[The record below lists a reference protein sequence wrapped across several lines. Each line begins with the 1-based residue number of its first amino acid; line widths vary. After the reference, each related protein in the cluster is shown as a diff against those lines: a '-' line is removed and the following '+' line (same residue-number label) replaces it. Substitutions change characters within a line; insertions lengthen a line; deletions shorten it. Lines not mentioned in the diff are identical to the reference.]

1 MRKRLFAAIAVFG
14 LSTTA
19 FAHQPQQ
26 PAQQQPGQQAQ
37 QPAGPKPKSQ
47 KEVDALQKVQ
57 QATDPE
63 ARIAAIENVLENF
76 SDTEYKLILLEM
88 ATQSAQ
94 QANDLPKVIVYGER
108 TLQADPKNA
117 TAELAIASATVQNTK
132 EFDLDKEQKLTKAD
146 KDAHDAIDSLK
157 TAPAPNPQMTDAQW
171 QESKKQMTAEAYATL
186 GASASLR
193 KKYDQA
199 VTYYK
204 TAADTDASPV
214 ILARLAHAY
223 NQAKQPDNAI
233 TTSDRVLA
241 MSDAPPAVKSFVQ
254 QEKAQAEKAK
264 GGGASTSPAPAAP
277 APPAK

>member
-1 MRKRLFAAIAVFG
+1 MTKRLFAAAAVLG
-14 LSTTA
+14 LATAA
-19 FAHQPQQ
+19 FAQQPQQ
-26 PAQQQPGQQAQ
+26 QAQQPGQTAQ

-94 QANDLPKVIVYGER
+94 QANDLAKVVVYGER
-108 TLQADPKNA
+108 TLQVDPKNS

-146 KDAHDAIDSLK
+146 KQANDAIESLK
-157 TAPAPNPQMTDAQW
+157 TAPPPNPQMTDAQW
-171 QESKKQMTAEAYATL
+171 QEAKKQMTAEAYATL
-186 GASASLR
+186 GASAALR

-199 VTYYK
+199 VTEYK
-204 TAADTDASPV
+204 TAADNDASPV
-214 ILARLAHAY
+214 ILVRLAHAY

-233 TTSDRVLA
+233 TTCDRVLA
-241 MSDAPPAVKSFVQ
+241 MSDAPAAVKTFAQ
-254 QEKAQAEKAK
+254 QEKAQAAKAK
-264 GGGASTSPAPAAP
+264 GGGASPAP
-277 APPAK
+277 APPAAPPAK